1 MSTLFITFTLLLL
14 VMTTMSVG
22 LFFGKKPITGSC
34 GGLKAIDEIGDC
46 EICRGNINECPKSD
60 A

>member
-1 MSTLFITFTLLLL
+1 
-14 VMTTMSVG
+14 MSVG

-60 A
+60 S